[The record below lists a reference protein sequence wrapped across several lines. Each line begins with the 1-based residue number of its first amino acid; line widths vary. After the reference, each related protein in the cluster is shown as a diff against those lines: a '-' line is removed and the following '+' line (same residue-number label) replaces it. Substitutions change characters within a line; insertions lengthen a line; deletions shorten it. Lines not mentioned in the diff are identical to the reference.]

1 MQSFHGALVCGAAL
15 LLGSQ
20 ALFSQR
26 PDTRRQI
33 EGHTRRAAELL
44 QAKRPDQAADE
55 LRAVLKLDP
64 NNADAHAN
72 LGVLIFFQPDY
83 AKAAPE
89 LRTAL
94 RLRPDLN
101 KIQALLGLCEI
112 QLGEMDRAREDLSQ
126 SFPRLTEEK
135 LRVEAGM
142 RLTEIYYSAGQLEQ
156 AAGVIGQLR
165 KMRPTDPD
173 ILYTA
178 QRVYA
183 DLADACML
191 SVAMT
196 APDSAR
202 MRQLMGNEMARRGN
216 VEGAIAEYREALKK
230 DAKLPG
236 LRFQLAEVLSASY
249 VDSERKEAEQEYR
262 QALEENP
269 LDIRAEC
276 RLGEMALGRSDMQDA
291 MARYSHALKMRPDD
305 SDANLGMAKAL
316 MGGGQT
322 AKAEPYLKR
331 AISSEP
337 FDATAHMRLAAVYR
351 DAGKS
356 ADAAREVAEFQRLR
370 EMKTRLGGVYRE
382 MSVQL
387 PAAERNDE
395 ESLKHAR

>member
-15 LLGSQ
+15 LLASQ
-20 ALFSQR
+20 SLFSQT

-33 EGHTRRAAELL
+33 EGHTRKAAELL
-44 QAKRPDQAADE
+44 QAKRPDLAADE

-72 LGVLIFFQPDY
+72 LGVVIFFQPDY

-94 RLRPDLN
+94 RLRPGLK

-112 QLGEMDRAREDLSQ
+112 QLGEMDRAREDLAQ

-142 RLTEIYYSAGQLEQ
+142 RLTEIYYSGGQLEQ

-165 KMRPTDPD
+165 SLHPADPD
-173 ILYTA
+173 ILYMA

-183 DLADACML
+183 DLADECML
-191 SVAMT
+191 SVAMA

-216 VEGAIAEYREALKK
+216 VEGAITEYREALKK
-230 DAKLPG
+230 DPKLPG
-236 LRFQLAEVLSASY
+236 LRFQMAEMLSVSPL
-249 VDSERKEAEQEYR
+249 DSDRKEAEGEYR
-262 QALEENP
+262 QALEQNP

-276 RLGEMALGRSDMQDA
+276 RLGEIALNRSDMPGA
-291 MARYSHALKMRPDD
+291 LARYSHALKLRPDD
-305 SDANLGMAKAL
+305 ADANLGMAKAL
-316 MGGGQT
+316 MGAGQT

-331 AISSEP
+331 AIAIEP

-351 DAGKS
+351 ETGRS
-356 ADAAREVAEFQRLR
+356 GEAAKEVAEFQRLR
-370 EMKTRLGGVYRE
+370 EMKMRLGDVYRE

-387 PAAERNDE
+387 PAAERKDE
-395 ESLKHAR
+395 ELLRQTR